1 MQVTQTHILSWILFT
16 PVIGAI
22 VLLFIP
28 RERDNL
34 HRVIG
39 NVFGML
45 GLVVSLPLIW
55 RFQIGTPGYQFR
67 ENYDWIPSI
76 GAHYSLGIDG
86 ISFLLIMLTTI
97 LGAISILSS
106 WSAIQTRKKEYY
118 ILFLLLPTGML
129 GVFMALDFF
138 LVYLVWE
145 VMLVPMY
152 FLIGVWGSDR
162 RLYAAIKFFLYT
174 LAGSGV
180 MLLGILAI
188 YFEAGGTTFDVP
200 ALLAA
205 AANFPDSLKVWLFW
219 AFFFA
224 FAIQVPMVPVYTL

>member
-1 MQVTQTHILSWILFT
+1 MQVTQTHILSGILFT

-22 VLLFIP
+22 VLLFVP

-39 NVFGML
+39 NVLGML

-106 WSAIQTRKKEYY
+106 WSAIQNRKKEYY
-118 ILFLLLPTGML
+118 ILFLLLQTGML

-138 LVYLVWE
+138 LFHLFWE

-152 FLIGVWGSDR
+152 FLIGVVGGDR
-162 RLYAAIKFFLYT
+162 VLCASIQFFYYT
-174 LAGSGV
+174 LACAV
-180 MLLGILAI
+180 LTRLAV
-188 YFEAGGTTFDVP
+188 FR
-200 ALLAA
+200 
-205 AANFPDSLKVWLFW
+205 
-219 AFFFA
+219 
-224 FAIQVPMVPVYTL
+224 